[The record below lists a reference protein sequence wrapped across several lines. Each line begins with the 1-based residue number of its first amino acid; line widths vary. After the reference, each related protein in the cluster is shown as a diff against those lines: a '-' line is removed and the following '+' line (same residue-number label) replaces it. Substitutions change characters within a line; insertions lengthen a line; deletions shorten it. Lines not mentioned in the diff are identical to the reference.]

1 MLTTM
6 FTSDEA
12 FTILV
17 TVPAGTP
24 SRDWLRVANKRARR
38 HLQLAGFPWTETNI
52 VVELPEAGRYF
63 YKAAGALGLGSVG

>member
-1 MLTTM
+1 MLTTNVA
-6 FTSDEA
+6 EA

-17 TVPAGTP
+17 TVPAGVP
-24 SRDWLRVANKRARR
+24 SSDWLRVANKRARR
-38 HLQLAGFPWTETNI
+38 HLELAGFPWIETNI